1 MTMAR
6 AALRRDFSEASMV
19 STVSD
24 LQAKI
29 AVLERYANA
38 NVEALHAIRM
48 RTSRVLAAT
57 NAFAKVEIG
66 VRSLGQLVRTLVSL
80 ARVSEESV
88 DRQYIEGEVAR
99 LRSELA
105 VLETTYALELQ
116 LAARASASSTK
127 PRRPWWQVWKKP
139 ASRT

>member
-1 MTMAR
+1 
-6 AALRRDFSEASMV
+6 MV
-19 STVSD
+19 SKVSD

-29 AVLERYANA
+29 AVLERYASA
-38 NVEALHAIRM
+38 NVEALHGIRM

-88 DRQYIEGEVAR
+88 DREYIEGELAR
-99 LRSELA
+99 LRSELS
-105 VLETTYALELQ
+105 VLEATYAGELQ
-116 LAARASASSTK
+116 LAARMSASPP
-127 PRRPWWQVWKKP
+127 PRHPWWQVWRRP
-139 ASRT
+139 TPRT

>member
-1 MTMAR
+1 
-6 AALRRDFSEASMV
+6 MV

-29 AVLERYANA
+29 AVLERYASA

-57 NAFAKVEIG
+57 NAFAKVETG
-66 VRSLGQLVRTLVSL
+66 VRSLSQLLRTLVSV

-88 DRQYIEGEVAR
+88 DREYIEGEVSR
-99 LRSELA
+99 LRSDLA
-105 VLETTYALELQ
+105 LLETAYAGELQ
-116 LAARASASSTK
+116 LAARLSAS
-127 PRRPWWQVWKKP
+127 PQLRRPWWQVWRKQAP
-139 ASRT
+139 RM